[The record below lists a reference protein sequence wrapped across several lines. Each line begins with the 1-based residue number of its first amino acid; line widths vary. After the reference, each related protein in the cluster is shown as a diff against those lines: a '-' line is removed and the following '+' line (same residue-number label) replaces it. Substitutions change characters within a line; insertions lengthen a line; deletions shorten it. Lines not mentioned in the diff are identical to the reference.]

1 MMRRLSLL
9 ALLCGFLPAAALA
22 DVTPEKISF
31 QPQVKGLG
39 CLKPETKAMIAELVA
54 KTGPIQITSTC
65 GGRHA
70 RHSQHYSGRA
80 IDFRPMATSARKAAA
95 AARAIDNVGGVGTYS
110 NGLVHADVG
119 DRELSWYGH
128 KRSRYASAISAAAM
142 QGSPAI
148 ATDEA

>member
-1 MMRRLSLL
+1 MRRLSLL
-9 ALLCGFLPAAALA
+9 AFVCGFLPSVVLA
-22 DVTPEKISF
+22 DVAPEKISF

-39 CLKPETKAMIAELVA
+39 CLKSETKAMIAELVA
-54 KTGPIQITSTC
+54 KIGPIQITSTC

-95 AARAIDNVGGVGTYS
+95 VARSLDSVGGVGTYS

-119 DRELSWYGH
+119 AREISWYGH
-128 KRSRYASAISAAAM
+128 KRSRYASASKSSRYARLARNNN
-142 QGSPAI
+142 
-148 ATDEA
+148 

>member
-54 KTGPIQITSTC
+54 KIGPIQITSTC

-80 IDFRPMATSARKAAA
+80 IDFRPMATSSRKAAA
-95 AARAIDNVGGVGTYS
+95 AARAIESVGGVGTYS

-119 DRELSWYGH
+119 AREISWHGH
-128 KRSRYASAISAAAM
+128 KRSRYASAGKRSRYARLARN
-142 QGSPAI
+142 SN
-148 ATDEA
+148 